1 MKQGTFRE
9 PLDQL
14 FEFIRGLSLIALP
27 VSLLAAP
34 AAAAGDKDEGSGI
47 PCLIQPKMVLKLGSQ
62 VPGLISE
69 MLVDRGAVIK
79 EGEVVARLESGVEQ
93 AELSIAQ
100 ARAANDSAIQSDRA
114 KVEFQ
119 GHKRER
125 ADELRKS
132 AAMSISTAEEAETA
146 EKVAEGDLREAEMN
160 LELARL
166 EVARSTELLKLRT
179 IRSPINGV
187 VVERTLGPGEYV
199 GSDQTHL
206 LTIAEIDP
214 LYVEVYVPVSQI
226 GKIRVGTPGEV
237 YPEIGGRYVAHVT
250 VVDQVFD
257 AASAT
262 IGVRLELPNPDYKLP
277 AGLKC
282 QVQFSSIG

>member
-1 MKQGTFRE
+1 MHGAKASR
-9 PLDQL
+9 
-14 FEFIRGLSLIALP
+14 FIELARGLALIALP
-27 VSLLAAP
+27 INLLGTP
-34 AAAAGDKDEGSGI
+34 VGAAGEKDDEPGF
-47 PCLIQPKMVLKLGSQ
+47 PCLIQPKIVLKLGSQ

-69 MLVDRGAVIK
+69 VLVDRGAIVK
-79 EGEVVARLESGVEQ
+79 QGEVLARLESGVEQ
-93 AELSIAQ
+93 AEVDIAK
-100 ARAANDSAIQSDRA
+100 ARAVNDAAVESDRA

-119 GHKRER
+119 KHKEER
-125 ADELRKS
+125 AVELRKT
-132 AAMSISTAEEAETA
+132 AAMAVSSAEEAETA
-146 EKVAEGDLREAEMN
+146 EKVAEGDLREAEKN
-160 LELARL
+160 QELAQL

-187 VVERTLGPGEYV
+187 IVERTLGPGEYV

-214 LYVEVYVPVSQI
+214 LYVEVYVPVSQF
-226 GKIRVGTPGEV
+226 GKISVGAQGQV
-237 YPEIGGRYVAHVT
+237 YPEIGGRYVAQVT
-250 VVDQVFD
+250 VVDRVFD

-282 QVQFSSIG
+282 QVRFPGVG

>member
-1 MKQGTFRE
+1 MKQV
-9 PLDQL
+9 
-14 FEFIRGLSLIALP
+14 IRGLSLIVLP
-27 VSLLAAP
+27 AVSLLGASAAR
-34 AAAAGDKDEGSGI
+34 AGDKDEGPGI

-79 EGEVVARLESGVEQ
+79 QGDVLARIESGVEQ

-100 ARAANDSAIQSDRA
+100 ARAANDSTIQSDRA

-119 GHKRER
+119 KHKQER
-125 ADELRKS
+125 SDELRKS
-132 AAMSISTAEEAETA
+132 AAMSISNAEEAETA
-146 EKVAEGDLREAEMN
+146 EKVAEGDLREAQIN
-160 LELARL
+160 QELARL
-166 EVARSTELLKLRT
+166 EVVRSAELLKLRT

-214 LYVEVYVPVSQI
+214 LYVEVYVPVSQF
-226 GKIRVGTPGEV
+226 GKIRVGAPAEV
-237 YPEIGGRYVAHVT
+237 FPEIGGRYVAHVT

-282 QVQFSSIG
+282 QVQFSNIG